1 MLSLMR
7 DILKTCLSFFSQ
19 HVNTYKLLNYRSSCS
34 ALYTTEML
42 PQSER
47 DVSLCHLKTR
57 CSFFHKDEA
66 LQDPCFINWGYY
78 FFYKGH
84 RVKIAGVCAQSAS
97 LPMFSLCVYG
107 SASQAPSN
115 SPRDILR
122 YIRLTGDL
130 NCRLWLQPLYNP
142 FDE

>member
-1 MLSLMR
+1 MR
-7 DILKTCLSFFSQ
+7 NILKSCLSFFSQ

-47 DVSLCHLKTR
+47 DVSLCHLNIMW
-57 CSFFHKDEA
+57 SFFHTDEA
-66 LQDPCFINWGYY
+66 LQDPCFINWGYK
-78 FFYKGH
+78 FFLE
-84 RVKIAGVCAQSAS
+84 RPRSENRW
-97 LPMFSLCVYG
+97 SLCPVCIFAHVLLVRVWVRLSG
-107 SASQAPSN
+107 SIQQSK
-115 SPRDILR
+115 DILR

-142 FDE
+142 EFDE

>member
-1 MLSLMR
+1 MKRHYDIHLNPKNPAPHLSRKNADFNEGYFKNM
-7 DILKTCLSFFSQ
+7 CLSFFSQ

-78 FFYKGH
+78 FFRKATEWKSLEFVRSLH
-84 RVKIAGVCAQSAS
+84 LCPCSPCACMG
-97 LPMFSLCVYG
+97 P
-107 SASQAPSN
+107 P
-115 SPRDILR
+115 LR
-122 YIRLTGDL
+122 LHPTVQETY
-130 NCRLWLQPLYNP
+130 
-142 FDE
+142 